1 MKKNILVIDD
11 SALMRRVISDIINSD
26 ERFHVESVASNGLE
40 GLEVL
45 SANPSIDLIILDI
58 NMPVMDGM
66 EFLQALNGVAKKPKV
81 IVVSLLTKEGANITM
96 KCLEYGAFDF
106 VRKPVSYK
114 EARNDTFMKV
124 LLDRI
129 ALALS
134 GDIGEPES
142 ISSRPLKESA
152 EKPLRT
158 TEAVTERSSAVK
170 AEEEALRR
178 RESPKGNLILGKRP
192 PESCSNK
199 LVAMACSTGGPKS
212 LQSVIP
218 YIPKN
223 LNAPVLLV
231 QHMPKGFTYSLAE
244 RLNDL
249 SELRVKEA
257 ENGEILEKGVVYI
270 AQGGYQMK
278 VEKGTDGKYRII
290 EVDEPARGGLKPCA
304 DIMYESIAELDF
316 GEVTCVVLTGM
327 GGDGSKGIQKLSQR
341 KQKIYVIAQDEET
354 CIVYGM
360 PKMIYHTGLVNEVLP
375 LTKIAG
381 AVAEHVGVR

>member
-45 SANPSIDLIILDI
+45 SANPSIDLILLDI

-81 IVVSLLTKEGANITM
+81 IVVSLLTKEGATITM

-114 EARNDTFMKV
+114 DARNDTFMKE

-129 ALALS
+129 ALALFS
-134 GDIGEPES
+134 DSGEPES
-142 ISSRPLKESA
+142 MGGRHSKESP
-152 EKPLRT
+152 EKPIRT
-158 TEAVTERSSAVK
+158 TEAVTPVK
-170 AEEEALRR
+170 AEGEALKR
-178 RESPKGNLILGKRP
+178 REAPKGNLVLGKRP
-192 PESCSNK
+192 PESCGNK

-218 YIPKN
+218 YIPKG

-257 ENGEILEKGVVYI
+257 ENGEVLEKGVVYI

-278 VEKGTDGKYRII
+278 VEKGADGKYRII
-290 EVDEPARGGLKPCA
+290 EVDEPARGGLRPCA

-327 GGDGSKGIQKLSQR
+327 GGDGSSGIQKLSQK

>member
-45 SANPSIDLIILDI
+45 SANPSIDLILLDI

-81 IVVSLLTKEGANITM
+81 IVVSLLTKEGATITM

-114 EARNDTFMKV
+114 DARNDTFMKE

-129 ALALS
+129 ALALFS
-134 GDIGEPES
+134 DSGEPES
-142 ISSRPLKESA
+142 MGGRPSKESP
-152 EKPLRT
+152 EKPIRT
-158 TEAVTERSSAVK
+158 TEVVTPVK
-170 AEEEALRR
+170 AEGEALKR
-178 RESPKGNLILGKRP
+178 REAPKGNLVLGKRP
-192 PESCSNK
+192 PESCGNK
-199 LVAMACSTGGPKS
+199 LVAIACSTGGPKS

-218 YIPKN
+218 YIPKG

-257 ENGEILEKGVVYI
+257 ENGEVLEKGVVYI

-278 VEKGTDGKYRII
+278 VEKGADGKYRIL
-290 EVDEPARGGLKPCA
+290 EVNEPARGGLRPCA

-327 GGDGSKGIQKLSQR
+327 GGDGSSGIQKLSQK